1 MRHQKWDKTPRTRRT
16 PAKRRRDQRVT
27 RYRQDA
33 LELTIKEDAA
43 QGSVRELARSRS
55 REEGA
60 LAAPAAASSAV
71 QPVMVVRKNA
81 AYRGVYWR
89 IVGAAL
95 SGLVTAIALATL
107 MFSPMPTFVFMV
119 AVVIAGASALV
130 TITLAMSARK
140 EEEVHQLAAS
150 LQRQDVALLEPPLRE
165 DAPLPGAPA
174 SLKASRAAT
183 DGELERRWTAD
194 P

>member
-1 MRHQKWDKTPRTRRT
+1 M
-16 PAKRRRDQRVT
+16 
-27 RYRQDA
+27 RYRGDA
-33 LELTIKEDAA
+33 EDAA
-43 QGSVRELARSRS
+43 VERRGDTGRALLEAQRSTSLQGEIVTPS
-55 REEGA
+55 
-60 LAAPAAASSAV
+60 V

-81 AYRGVYWR
+81 AYKGVYWR

-95 SGLVTAIALATL
+95 SGVVTAIALATL

-119 AVVIAGASALV
+119 AVVIAGAFGLV

-150 LQRQDVALLEPPLRE
+150 LQRPDTLLEASPVEMTPAHDPLTPSC
-165 DAPLPGAPA
+165 AP
-174 SLKASRAAT
+174 RAAT
-183 DGELERRWTAD
+183 DGEVEKRWTAD